1 MTPLSHPHRCV
12 LFSTVIAGITLV
24 LTQAANAQQPSKP
37 HPNDTATQ
45 NNQQHEQTLDNNTD
59 WDKLDFGYD
68 DEPPVDFYERH
79 WRRHTRFYRPHRFS
93 HPDIRRRF
101 GHTPRYYRYRPDPY
115 YDEYP
120 YSGYYEE
127 GVALYLQGRH
137 DERKY
142 RDWKKRHD
150 KGKKA
155 FAASIT
161 NGVRMFQ
168 EADYQNAARQFL
180 LAARLNQGDP
190 ASRLHGAYALVAIG
204 NYEKAADMVYE
215 AIKLQSKLP
224 YLPLDIRSEYGREA
238 DYQTH
243 FDQLEK
249 FTNETKDNPRLW
261 LLLGFYQYYSDN
273 PSDAMDS
280 MNRARELSPRDRV
293 IMVFYDAVEL
303 ANPSVPPPAT
313 DPKNAEETKKETKTN
328 DERNSQD

>member
-1 MTPLSHPHRCV
+1 M
-12 LFSTVIAGITLV
+12 VIAGIALV
-24 LTQAANAQQPSKP
+24 LTQAVNAQQPSQPRK
-37 HPNDTATQ
+37 NSTTNQ
-45 NNQQHEQTLDNNTD
+45 NNQQQENQASDNNAD

-79 WRRHTRFYRPHRFS
+79 WRRHTRFYRPRRFS
-93 HPDIRRRF
+93 HPNIRRRF
-101 GHTPRYYRYRPDPY
+101 GHTPRYYRYHQDPY
-115 YDEYP
+115 YYEYP

-142 RDWKKRHD
+142 RNWKKRHD

-161 NGVRMFQ
+161 HGVRMFQ

-190 ASRLHGAYALVAIG
+190 ASRLHGTYALVAIG
-204 NYEKAADMVYE
+204 NYEKAADMAYE

-224 YLPLDIRSEYGREA
+224 YLPLDIRSEYGQEA
-238 DYQTH
+238 DYQMH

-249 FTNETKDNPRLW
+249 FTSETKDNSRLW
-261 LLLGFYQYYSDN
+261 LLLGFYQYFSDN
-273 PSDAMDS
+273 PSAAMVS
-280 MNRARELSPRDRV
+280 MNRAKELSPRDRV
-293 IMVFYDAVEL
+293 IMVFYDAVEA
-303 ANPSVPPPAT
+303 ANPSLLPSVAN
-313 DPKNAEETKKETKTN
+313 PKIAGETKKATKTN
-328 DERNSQD
+328 DKRDPED